1 MIMTIFDFKKFFKI
15 SLILSCLML
24 GYSCGKP
31 QLAQEEDTTFSSSEV
46 ISIRPQKRSKS
57 VQLFKLSS
65 PPLLTVS
72 KKDNGVI
79 RIDER
84 SKETLLKEQDAFLKA
99 VKEIDPEVKVIYK
112 YRMVLNAFALLVD
125 PETQSKLSK
134 LPYIKS
140 SEKEGRFARAFINK
154 TVNPQEGDDSENKF
168 LNLKDKNSVRFINAH
183 KVHENLKV
191 TNSDGEEKAVR
202 GQGMKV
208 GIIDSGIDYTH
219 SMLGGRGTIEAY
231 KEVDPSL
238 PSDQFPNQKVV
249 GGIDLVGSAYNLSS
263 SNPENRVPQ
272 PDQNPIDESGHGTHV
287 AGTVAGIGDGTKTYS
302 GVAPDASLHA
312 IKVFGKSGSTGDT
325 VVIAGLEYAADPN
338 GDLNLDDQLDV
349 VNLSLGGGFGE
360 PHSLYREAVKNL
372 VEGGT
377 VVVASAGNAGHSPY
391 IVGSPSTSD
400 EAISVAASVDD
411 MTHNIEFEASSFT
424 GANGFSLLVEV
435 VQGNIS
441 RPIGSNDSDPFEL
454 VYIKDNAE
462 ADRDFTEEEALLL
475 KDKVAVVDRGKVSF
489 IDKLK
494 RAFKAGAKGALVVNN
509 KPGSPIMMGGQGK
522 VDFPAI
528 MVSQSHGDVIKG
540 EMEKGSV
547 SLQFKADKKIIKSE
561 LIDTLTNFSSRGPR
575 SIDSLIKPEITAPGE
590 AIVSAFVGKGDL
602 GVAFSGTSMSGP
614 HIAGV
619 MALLKQYRDGLSP
632 KELKGILMNTAK
644 TLKSKDKKVY
654 PVSMQGAGR
663 VQTYKAATTPLV
675 VLPYGLSLGNILVES
690 KKVGVKTL
698 EVKNISQKVKTFKF
712 NVEAPKGLEVV
723 LPGNVSLKP
732 GETKKV
738 MVKFI
743 YEAPKGDSDF
753 EELSGFIF
761 LVDSETKAEVSR
773 VPFLGISQRVS
784 RIGVKNVL
792 IQSTSEADSQEA
804 MVNLTLNNSG
814 RNKGEALI
822 FNFLGEDERKPI
834 KDRNR
839 LSKSDICDLQA
850 AGYRIVNR
858 NVSGQDA
865 EYLQVGFKLYRPLT
879 TWHHCELNVQI
890 DSNGDD
896 KADQELVG
904 TRNVYVPGFS
914 KIPNGF
920 YSLLLNAN
928 KAREIRAGF
937 ERDIADRKPK
947 ASQNYQQALEGI
959 SLMKFYEQSTV
970 GIVEVDLSLL
980 KRNDQGKLAIKVS
993 ALHESR
999 SAVEMD
1005 DYLSDH
1011 KTKWYEIDPSIQA
1024 MSYRGMPET
1033 IEVLPGKTIDLSLVR
1048 GEGSEPLMAL
1058 FPQNR
1063 SNLSQTVKD
1072 NQFYIPK
1079 VDYVFE

>member
-1 MIMTIFDFKKFFKI
+1 MLTIFHFKKFFKV
-15 SLILSCLML
+15 SLLLSCLVL
-24 GYSCGKP
+24 GYSCGNP
-31 QLAQEEDTTFSSSEV
+31 QQVQDDATFTPGDV
-46 ISIRPQKRSKS
+46 ISIRPQKRSAS
-57 VQLFKLSS
+57 VQLFKLTS
-65 PPLLTVS
+65 PPLLTVA
-72 KKDNGVI
+72 KRVNGVTKV
-79 RIDER
+79 DER
-84 SKETLLKEQDAFLKA
+84 SKEALLKEQEAFLKA
-99 VKEIDPEVKVIYK
+99 VKEISPDIKVIYK

-125 PETQSKLSK
+125 PDTQSKLSK
-134 LPYIKS
+134 LPHIKS
-140 SEKEGRFARAFINK
+140 LEKEGRFARAYINK
-154 TVNPQEGDDSENKF
+154 TVDPKDGDNSENKF
-168 LNLKDKNSVRFINAH
+168 LNLKEKNSVRFINAH

-191 TNSDGEEKAVR
+191 TSSDGEESAVR
-202 GQGMKV
+202 GRGMSV
-208 GIIDSGIDYTH
+208 GVIDSGIDYTH
-219 SMLGGRGTIEAY
+219 SMLGGVGTVEAY

-249 GGIDLVGSAYNLSS
+249 GGIDLVGSSYNLSS
-263 SNPENRVPQ
+263 PNPQDRIPK
-272 PDQNPIDESGHGTHV
+272 PDKNPIDESGHGTHV

-312 IKVFGKSGSTGDT
+312 IKVFGKNGSTGDT

-400 EAISVAASVDD
+400 EAISVAASVDN
-411 MTHNIEFEASSFT
+411 MTHNIEFEASSFA
-424 GANGFSLLVEV
+424 GVEGFSLLVEV
-435 VQGNIS
+435 VQGSIS
-441 RPIGSNDSDPFEL
+441 RPIRSSDSSPLEL
-454 VYIKDNAE
+454 VYIKDNAD
-462 ADRDFTEEEALLL
+462 AARDFTEEESSQL
-475 KDKVAVVDRGKVSF
+475 KGKVAVIDRGKVSF
-489 IDKLK
+489 VDKLK
-494 RAFKAGAKGALVVNN
+494 RAFKAGANGALVVNN
-509 KPGSPIMMGGQGK
+509 KPGAPIMMGGEGK

-528 MVSQSHGDVIKG
+528 MISQSQGDILKG
-540 EMEKGSV
+540 EMEKGPVTLKFRS
-547 SLQFKADKKIIKSE
+547 DKKIIKSE

-619 MALLKQYRDGLSP
+619 MALLKQYRGDLSP

-644 TLKSKDKKVY
+644 TLASKDKKVY

-698 EVKNISQKVKTFKF
+698 EVKNISEKVKTIKF
-712 NVEAPKGLEVV
+712 GSETPTGLKLV
-723 LPGNVSLKP
+723 LPESVSLNP

-738 MVKFI
+738 MVQFV

-761 LVDSETKAEVSR
+761 LIDSETKVEVSR

-784 RIGVKNVL
+784 RIGVENIL

-804 MVNLTLNNSG
+804 MANLTLKNSG
-814 RNKGEALI
+814 KNKGEALI
-822 FNFLGEDERKPI
+822 FNLLGKDERKPI

-850 AGYRIVNR
+850 AGYRIVRR
-858 NVSGQDA
+858 NSSGQDK
-865 EYLQVGFKLYRPLT
+865 EFLQVGFKLYRPLT

-890 DSNGDD
+890 DSNGDN

-904 TRNVYVPGFS
+904 TRNMYVPGFS

-920 YSLLLNAN
+920 YSILLNAN
-928 KAREIRAGF
+928 KARELRAVF
-937 ERDIADRKPK
+937 ERDIADKKPK
-947 ASQNYQQALEGI
+947 TSQNYQQALEGI
-959 SLMKFYEQSTV
+959 SMMKFYEQSTV

-980 KRNDQGKLAIKVS
+980 KRNDQGKLAIKIS

-1033 IEVLPGKTIDLSLVR
+1033 IEVPAGKAVNLSLVR
-1048 GEGSEPLMAL
+1048 GEGSEDLMAL

-1072 NQFYIPK
+1072 DQFSVPK
-1079 VDYVFE
+1079 VDYAFE